1 MIKFFNKSLILFKKT
16 LCAESKVLVLAKVI
30 SFFKNKIDPFFGW
43 SCYFVYAQILDVHV
57 DCPVL
62 NTIITKKVFRRF
74 AEACNF
80 IKKETPTEVP
90 VKHSQA
96 ISWYLIQWIS
106 QEFSKLFIFAA
117 PQDNCF
123 WYLLK
128 KKSKSFNINLMYVI
142 RSKSSCPEVFCKK
155 GALRN
160 FARFTGKH
168 LCWRFFFNKVA
179 G

>member
-80 IKKETPTEVP
+80 IKKETPTEVS

-96 ISWYLIQWIS
+96 TAYEPWRIGVNRSSFLVFDSVNFTRLFKAFYFCCTSGQLLLVFIKKEIKIFQHQSYVRIQI
-106 QEFSKLFIFAA
+106 
-117 PQDNCF
+117 
-123 WYLLK
+123 K
-128 KKSKSFNINLMYVI
+128 KQLP
-142 RSKSSCPEVFCKK
+142 R
-155 GALRN
+155 GAL
-160 FARFTGKH
+160 
-168 LCWRFFFNKVA
+168 
-179 G
+179 